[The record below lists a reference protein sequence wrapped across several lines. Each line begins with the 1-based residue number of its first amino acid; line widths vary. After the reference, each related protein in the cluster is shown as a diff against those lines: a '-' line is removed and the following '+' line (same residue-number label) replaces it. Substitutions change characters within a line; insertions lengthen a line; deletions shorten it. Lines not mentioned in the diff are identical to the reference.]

1 MYPDWDMLL
10 VLFTK
15 MEKVKICEKRG
26 SYKKT
31 SKIIIDLET
40 FARRISK
47 FTDRNE
53 RYSTSKIFS
62 NLF

>member
-15 MEKVKICEKRG
+15 MQKGKIGEIM
-26 SYKKT
+26 KKT
-31 SKIIIDLET
+31 SKVIIDLET
-40 FARRISK
+40 FDRRISK

-53 RYSTSKIFS
+53 RYSTLKNFS